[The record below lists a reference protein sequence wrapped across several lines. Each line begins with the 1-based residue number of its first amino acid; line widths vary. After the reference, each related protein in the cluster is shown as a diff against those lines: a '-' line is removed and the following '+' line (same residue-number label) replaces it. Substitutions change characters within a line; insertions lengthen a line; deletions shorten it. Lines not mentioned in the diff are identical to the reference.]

1 MKIPSNLLRI
11 LVLTAVVVAIAAS
24 STQAQ
29 KTRRRTTA
37 SGPPSLSLTAEPNVV
52 RVCEGQPATVQL
64 LAHASSASGA
74 PIRYRWTVDGG
85 TLSGRGATNTWDLT
99 GSRPGTYHA
108 VADVDEGDE
117 YCASFASV
125 GVVVLDCPP
134 PPPPPPPSCP
144 EVRISCPDNATD
156 KEPVTFSATISG
168 GTSGIVPS
176 YNWTVSNGHI
186 LSGQGTSSITVDT
199 AGLSG
204 QTINATVDVGG
215 YGVPCPQSCSVS
227 LPIQE
232 TSKKFDEYYD
242 IARNDE
248 KARLDNYAIELQ
260 NEPGRQ
266 GYIIVYPSRKAKAND
281 AQQRAERISDYLI
294 NSRGIDPSRFTVK
307 IGHARDSWLTEMWI
321 VPQGATPPVPQ
332 EQ

>member
-11 LVLTAVVVAIAAS
+11 LTLTGFVVLIAAS

-29 KTRRRTTA
+29 KNQHTR
-37 SGPPSLSLTAEPNVV
+37 SGPPSLSLTAEPDVV

-64 LAHASSASGA
+64 LAHATSASGA
-74 PIRYRWTVDGG
+74 AIHYRWTVDGG
-85 TLSGRGATNTWDLT
+85 KLSGTGATATWDLT
-99 GSRPGTYHA
+99 GSRPGSYHA
-108 VADVDEGDE
+108 VADVDEGND

-134 PPPPPPPSCP
+134 PPPALPSCP
-144 EVRISCPDNATD
+144 EVKISCPDNVTD
-156 KEPVTFSATISG
+156 KAPVTFSATISG
-168 GTSGIVPS
+168 GTPNAVPA

-204 QTINATVDVGG
+204 QTISATVDVGG

-260 NEPGRQ
+260 SEPGRQ
-266 GYIIVYPSRKAKAND
+266 GYIILYPARKAKAND
-281 AQQRAERISDYLI
+281 AQQRAEHISDYLI

-307 IGHARDSWLTEMWI
+307 IGHARDGWLTEMWI

>member
-1 MKIPSNLLRI
+1 MMKFPSNLLRI
-11 LVLTAVVVAIAAS
+11 LIFTGVVVLIAAG

-29 KTRRRTTA
+29 KTQHTP
-37 SGPPSLSLTAEPNVV
+37 SGPPSLSVTAEPDVV

-64 LAHASSASGA
+64 LAHATSASGA
-74 PIRYRWTVDGG
+74 AIRYRWTVDGG
-85 TLSGRGATNTWDLT
+85 KVSGTGATTTWDLT
-99 GSRPGTYHA
+99 GSRPGSYHA
-108 VADVDEGDE
+108 VADVDEGND
-117 YCASFASV
+117 YCAAFASV

-134 PPPPPPPSCP
+134 PPPAPPSCP
-144 EVRISCPDNATD
+144 EVRISCPDNATE
-156 KEPVTFSATISG
+156 KAPVTFSATISG
-168 GTSGIVPS
+168 GTPGVVPA

-215 YGVPCPQSCSVS
+215 YGIPCPQSCSVS

-260 NEPGRQ
+260 SEPGRQ
-266 GYIIVYPSRKAKAND
+266 GYIILYPARKAKAND
-281 AQQRAERISDYLI
+281 AQQRAEHISDYLT

-307 IGHARDSWLTEMWI
+307 IGHARDSWLTELWI

>member
-1 MKIPSNLLRI
+1 MKIPSYLFRI
-11 LVLTAVVVAIAAS
+11 LLLTAVVLLIATS
-24 STQAQ
+24 PTQAQ
-29 KTRRRTTA
+29 KTRRRTAA
-37 SGPPSLSLTAEPNVV
+37 SGPPTLLLTAEPDVV

-64 LAHASSASGA
+64 LARATSASGNA
-74 PIRYRWTVDGG
+74 IRYRWTVDGG
-85 TLSGRGATNTWDLT
+85 SLSGKGATTTWDLT

-108 VADVDEGDE
+108 VADVDEGDD
-117 YCASFASV
+117 YCAAFASV
-125 GVVVLDCPP
+125 GVVVIDCPP
-134 PPPPPPPSCP
+134 PPPPPPACP

-156 KEPVTFSATISG
+156 KAPVTFSATISG
-168 GTSGIVPS
+168 GTSGVVPS

-199 AGLSG
+199 TGLAGQS
-204 QTINATVDVGG
+204 INANVDVGG
-215 YGVPCPQSCSVS
+215 YGIPCPQSCSVS

-232 TSKKFDEYYD
+232 ISKKFDEYYD

-266 GYIIVYPSRKAKAND
+266 GYIIVYPSRKAKSND
-281 AQQRAERISDYLI
+281 AQQHAERISDYLT

-307 IGHARDSWLTEMWI
+307 VGPAREGWLTEMWI
-321 VPQGATPPVPQ
+321 VPQGATPPAPQ
-332 EQ
+332 ER

>member
-1 MKIPSNLLRI
+1 MMKIPSNLLRVLI
-11 LVLTAVVVAIAAS
+11 LAAVVFMVATS
-24 STQAQ
+24 PTQAQ
-29 KTRRRTTA
+29 KTRRRTAA
-37 SGPPSLSLTAEPNVV
+37 SGPPTLSLTAEPNVV
-52 RVCEGQPATVQL
+52 RVCEGQAATVQL
-64 LAHASSASGA
+64 LAHATAASGNQ
-74 PIRYRWTVDGG
+74 IRYRWTVDGG
-85 TLSGRGATNTWDLT
+85 SLSGTGATTAWDLT

-134 PPPPPPPSCP
+134 PPPPPPACP
-144 EVRISCPDNATD
+144 EVRISCPDNVTEKA
-156 KEPVTFSATISG
+156 PVTFSATISG
-168 GTSGIVPS
+168 GTPGVAAS
-176 YNWTVSNGHI
+176 YNWTVTNGHI

-199 AGLSG
+199 AGLAG
-204 QTINATVDVGG
+204 QSIGATVDVGG
-215 YGVPCPQSCSVS
+215 YGIPCPQSCSVS
-227 LPIQE
+227 LPIQD

-260 NEPGRQ
+260 SEPSRQ

-281 AQQRAERISDYLI
+281 AQQHAQRISDYLI

-307 IGHARDSWLTEMWI
+307 VGHARDGWLTELWI